1 MSPQKQKNSWL
12 NSSRE
17 SLEYSANN
25 SAGSNLGEVKGV
37 NAQTLTSF
45 KEVLDPLGAG
55 WGKLIHRREQAGAT
69 ELRALLSLSS
79 EPL

>member
-55 WGKLIHRREQAGAT
+55 
-69 ELRALLSLSS
+69 
-79 EPL
+79 